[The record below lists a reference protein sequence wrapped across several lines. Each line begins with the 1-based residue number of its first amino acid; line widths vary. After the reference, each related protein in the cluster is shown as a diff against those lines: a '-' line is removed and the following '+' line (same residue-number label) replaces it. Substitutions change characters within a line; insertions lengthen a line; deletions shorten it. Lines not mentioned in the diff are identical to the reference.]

1 MRFSKQLFFVIDN
14 NCIFR
19 IKNSSLNIC
28 FKILSF
34 EFYHF
39 RMYDPAPTIK
49 KKVEMASVLLPNR
62 EIEDNF
68 DPSIFDESIDMEE
81 DDVRDDGLEFND
93 SFIEEAF
100 PKVIGNQVEATEAM
114 EIEEVHEKTI
124 PDEFPIASQVGI
136 IEKGASQVGNE
147 VEKAAIQ
154 LGDVQLGNEK
164 KAPIQLGNDEK
175 ASEENGNVQK
185 PSNQVRVIASQ
196 SQMIVVHRTQS
207 QVIRSGEKGRK
218 RKSDT
223 DVDVEMFAQM
233 NSAQQ
238 RNFCRLKMLEGL
250 NMETEI
256 ELNRSYDQK

>member
-1 MRFSKQLFFVIDN
+1 
-14 NCIFR
+14 
-19 IKNSSLNIC
+19 
-28 FKILSF
+28 
-34 EFYHF
+34 
-39 RMYDPAPTIK
+39 MYDPAPTLK

-68 DPSIFDESIDMEE
+68 DPSLFDESIDLEE
-81 DDVRDDGLEFND
+81 DDVHDDGLELND

-136 IEKGASQVGNE
+136 IEKGASQVGND

-154 LGDVQLGNEK
+154 LGEVQLGNEE
-164 KAPIQLGNDEK
+164 KAPIQLGEVQLGNEEKARIQIGNDEK
-175 ASEENGNVQK
+175 ASSQLGNGEKTGSQLGNVQK

-256 ELNRSYDQK
+256 ELNRSCAQK